1 MNFRTCSCGS
11 GREKYAKY
19 DGHGI
24 FLTYVCDKCVEA
36 KMQQYRPDID
46 THYEADE
53 PIDGEIDDDD
63 TLHYEDGAVGYR
75 YSIYDRDEDPQ
86 P

>member
-36 KMQQYRPDID
+36 KMQQFRPDID
-46 THYEADE
+46 TLYEADE
-53 PIDGEIDDDD
+53 PIDGELTDD
-63 TLHYEDGAVGYR
+63 TSLHYDDGAVSKY
-75 YSIYDRDEDPQ
+75 YTDD
-86 P
+86 